1 MESIADF
8 AESLILGNVQGI
20 KEGKELP
27 PSKGGGKPSPG
38 TPDIRNTKV
47 PDSFMSEILGEQYVS
62 RQEEEEVIEEEAVE
76 EEIVEEEVV
85 EQPSIITESQA
96 SEMIDLLREVKGL
109 LKEMTTTG
117 SLGVNLSGQSP
128 ASSDSAVKRE
138 EKKKGYKPAT
148 AASILRDN
156 LKKKLKSRR

>member
-62 RQEEEEVIEEEAVE
+62 RQEEEEVIEEEA
-76 EEIVEEEVV
+76 VEEEVV

>member
-1 MESIADF
+1 MESIGDF

-27 PSKGGGKPSPG
+27 PSQGGGKPSPG

-47 PDSFMSEILGEQYVS
+47 PDSFMSQVLGEQYVS
-62 RQEEEEVIEEEAVE
+62 HQEEEEVIEEET
-76 EEIVEEEVV
+76 VEEEVV
-85 EQPSIITESQA
+85 EQPSVITESQA

-109 LKEMTTTG
+109 LKEMTMTG
-117 SLGVNLSGQSP
+117 NLGTNMSGP
-128 ASSDSAVKRE
+128 AKDSGSCSDE

>member
-62 RQEEEEVIEEEAVE
+62 RQEEEEVIEEEA
-76 EEIVEEEVV
+76 VEEEVV

-156 LKKKLKSRR
+156 LKKKLKRRR

>member
-76 EEIVEEEVV
+76 EEVV

-128 ASSDSAVKRE
+128 ASSDSAVKSDAE
-138 EKKKGYKPAT
+138 AFT
-148 AASILRDN
+148 T
-156 LKKKLKSRR
+156 